1 MGDFDLPGDS
11 SRGDAHW
18 RTSSFCSSSA
28 CLQIRRD
35 GDRIAIRNTT
45 RPEVVIVATPEEF
58 RAWLDGARAGE
69 FDDLVA

>member
-1 MGDFDLPGDS
+1 MGDIDLSGAD
-11 SRGDAHW
+11 W
-18 RTSSFCSSSA
+18 RTASVCAAST
-28 CLQIRRD
+28 CLQVRRE
-35 GDRIAIRNTT
+35 GNRIAIRNTT